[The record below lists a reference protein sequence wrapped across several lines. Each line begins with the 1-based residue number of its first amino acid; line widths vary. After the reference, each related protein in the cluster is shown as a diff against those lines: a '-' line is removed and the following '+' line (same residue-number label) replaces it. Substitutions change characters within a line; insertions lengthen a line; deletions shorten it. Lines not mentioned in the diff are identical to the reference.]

1 MVGNYPNDTSELPD
15 SIKTKAVLSTTL
27 ASSTQLHHDL
37 DTDSTELLIGISVV
51 RSDVQCDRGVKLISA
66 QLPFPRAFAYLTNVN

>member
-1 MVGNYPNDTSELPD
+1 MVGNYPNDTYELPD
-15 SIKTKAVLSTTL
+15 SMKTKAVLSTTL

-51 RSDVQCDRGVKLISA
+51 RSDAQCYRGVKNINFLNK
-66 QLPFPRAFAYLTNVN
+66 NVTETKQK